1 MANIHVSSSKLAI
14 VYSEGTGTNGE
25 LKTKTKQL
33 GSVPESA
40 NPDALLRTAKA
51 FGSLFQQ
58 PVVQI
63 ERRDVLVISE

>member
-1 MANIHVSSSKLAI
+1 MSNYIPTIGVEVHC
-14 VYSEGTGTNGE
+14 E

-33 GSVPESA
+33 GSVQESA